1 MKFMAKLPKFPKTK
15 LPKELEN
22 KPKKRKK
29 SKGYK
34 TSAPTRTTKK
44 KRKTAIKSA
53 NISGG
58 DRAPKPKIRK
68 RRVAHPV
75 LTRTRANVKAT
86 IRRAEKRGYRFTDA
100 FKEYVS
106 QATLGEL
113 RQLQRNKY
121 QELYEQSTALS
132 EDGLLISGTE
142 KRLTEKQRA
151 IEKARATRE
160 RNKLIKKYGLDYVLK
175 QEAELAQQETE
186 VEPEDTLA
194 PAQEVP
200 DEFYHEPEEIDN
212 EPDFE
217 EQEKA
222 RRLDFK
228 MNKNDPEYRR
238 ALDLGDIAWDTIN
251 DVISGYENVGAGL
264 FGKYFKDMMEYYEQ
278 RYSQDTIKYA
288 ISMIYEDYLEIA
300 QDIIFY
306 NSNMDKLVDSVN
318 NLKRLIDQALT
329 YSGLTPDFK
338 WDMSFDELKDKG
350 TASFLSEAEYP
361 Y

>member
-1 MKFMAKLPKFPKTK
+1 MAKLPKFPRAK
-15 LPKELEN
+15 LPEELEEKPKKRRSKKGAIIN
-22 KPKKRKK
+22 AHNTSTSKNRKHKKAPKVQVKTGRIIKAKPKKRKK
-29 SKGYK
+29 
-34 TSAPTRTTKK
+34 R
-44 KRKTAIKSA
+44 I
-53 NISGG
+53 
-58 DRAPKPKIRK
+58 
-68 RRVAHPV
+68 AHPV
-75 LTRTRANVKAT
+75 LTRTRANVKAV
-86 IRRAEKRGYRFTDA
+86 IKRAEARGYRFTDEL
-100 FKEYVS
+100 KEYVK

-113 RQLQRNKY
+113 RVLQRNKY
-121 QELYEQSTALS
+121 QVLYEQATALS
-132 EDGLLISGTE
+132 EGGLLISGTE
-142 KRLTEKQRA
+142 KRIIEKHKA

-186 VEPEDTLA
+186 VEPEDTFA
-194 PAQEVP
+194 PTQEAP
-200 DEFYHEPEEIDN
+200 DEFYYEPEEIDN

-228 MNKNDPEYRR
+228 MNKNDPDYRK

-251 DVISGYENVGAGL
+251 DVISGYENMGAGL

-306 NSNMDKLVDSVN
+306 NSNMDNLVSSVN
-318 NLKRLIDQALT
+318 NLKRLIEQALT